1 MELSVEDKQQIDTWV
16 QKFPSEHPRSA
27 VIMALRIVQD
37 SQGYLSDDSLHAV
50 AEYLRIPAVYAFEV
64 VSFYT
69 MFRREPV
76 ADHVLKVCTSLSCC
90 LAGADEVVKFAK
102 QVVDDKDCESQV
114 SICETEC
121 LGACQGAPVVLVNDK
136 TYHEN
141 ISPKSLTELIE
152 KIVESDHE

>member
-1 MELSVEDKQQIDTWV
+1 MELSVEDRQHIDTWV
-16 QKFPSEHPRSA
+16 QKFPSDQPRSA

-37 SQGYLSDDSLHAV
+37 SQGHVSDESLHAV
-50 AEYLRIPAVYAFEV
+50 AEYLKIPAVYAFEV
-64 VSFYT
+64 VSFYS

-102 QVVDDKDCESQV
+102 QAITDKDCESILSV
-114 SICETEC
+114 CETEC
-121 LGACQGAPVVLVNDK
+121 LGACQGAPVMLLNDK

-141 ISPKSLTELIE
+141 ISPKSLIALIE
-152 KIVESDHE
+152 QVVESDHE